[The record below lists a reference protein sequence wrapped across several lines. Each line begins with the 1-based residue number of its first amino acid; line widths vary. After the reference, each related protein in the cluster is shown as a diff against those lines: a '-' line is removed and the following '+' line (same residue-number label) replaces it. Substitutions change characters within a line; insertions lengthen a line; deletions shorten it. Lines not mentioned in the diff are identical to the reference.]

1 VVVGQNEPTDASLLL
16 DERGNGAHARWQ
28 DCSQHPFAGP
38 DQFHRRHRLARQH
51 GRSGDRIAQ
60 FLHGAGAVGSLDV
73 TGIDRILWPIQ
84 PAEALGPDNLTKPDF
99 RPCHQYLRGIG
110 GNPFLHHSGGL
121 VDEAHH
127 AEEGAEAAN
136 ASYGDA

>member
-1 VVVGQNEPTDASLLL
+1 MRVEM
-16 DERGNGAHARWQ
+16 ARM
-28 DCSQHPFAGP
+28 PAG
-38 DQFHRRHRLARQH
+38 
-51 GRSGDRIAQ
+51 RIAANTPPSPALTS
-60 FLHGAGAVGSLDV
+60 FIAVTGSPANMGARATVSVGSLDV

-84 PAEALGPDNLTKPDF
+84 PAEALGPDNLPKPDF

-127 AEEGAEAAN
+127 AEEGTEAAN
-136 ASYGDA
+136 AGYGDA